1 MMELIRSAYDWW
13 IAKLRAIR
21 HSKPPEP
28 PMRLRLHEAG
38 HAVVGYRFGYTQ
50 QGIMLRED
58 DTGETSQQYA
68 TGMDDDMS
76 VRLQT
81 ETIISMAGFAVTLEY
96 PEIPDRRA
104 PHRRRRA
111 VGTGERGDHPPYRPG
126 DGLHRR
132 DHGLIVGQGAAR
144 GKEQQAPDSGGRRKA
159 RPLRFLD
166 RRGRPANHRR
176 LRKGAG
182 PAIVLFIMAIV
193 FAFNHGPILAWLA
206 ANHTPLLVGL
216 LQSPLWLVAFLLV
229 VLGLQCWLDIVEI
242 DKTPFAIVLA

>member
-38 HAVVGYRFGYTQ
+38 YAVVGYRFGYTQ

-96 PEIPDRRA
+96 PEYRTDALRIGGDVQSELVNAAIIHRIDPAMGCLSILIQTCSCAVFDGRFLFHRVPSPAGWLRRWL
-104 PHRRRRA
+104 
-111 VGTGERGDHPPYRPG
+111 RGCHPP
-126 DGLHRR
+126 
-132 DHGLIVGQGAAR
+132 
-144 GKEQQAPDSGGRRKA
+144 QA
-159 RPLRFLD
+159 
-166 RRGRPANHRR
+166 
-176 LRKGAG
+176 
-182 PAIVLFIMAIV
+182 
-193 FAFNHGPILAWLA
+193 
-206 ANHTPLLVGL
+206 
-216 LQSPLWLVAFLLV
+216 
-229 VLGLQCWLDIVEI
+229 
-242 DKTPFAIVLA
+242 